1 MLGGAVRDVLSPSA
15 VDRIRRLLGLR
26 GPWVRR
32 GLAAVCAVVALVLA
46 LRPGPTGA
54 HPTTPVLVARHDLAP
69 GSSLVP
75 ADVTLRRI
83 PADLLPVGALTTV
96 SAAAGHVLGGALRAG
111 EPITDVRLVD
121 TGIAAGAPGSSA
133 VPVRL
138 ADPGVADLLHPG
150 VRVDVV
156 TMDANQADDPSWA
169 SGSPSTSGTTG
180 ALLAS
185 GAIVLTVRDAD
196 TAPGQHGRLVVLAL
210 PEQVA
215 TRVAAVSLRQP
226 VTVTLR

>member
-1 MLGGAVRDVLSPSA
+1 MAV
-15 VDRIRRLLGLR
+15 
-26 GPWVRR
+26 
-32 GLAAVCAVVALVLA
+32 VCVIVALVLA
-46 LRPGPTGA
+46 LRPDHTGA
-54 HPTTPVLVARHDLAP
+54 RPTAPVLVARHDLAP
-69 GSSLVP
+69 GSTLAP
-75 ADVTLRRI
+75 ADVTLRRL
-83 PADLLPVGALTTV
+83 PEDLLPAGALTTV
-96 SAAAGHVLGGALRAG
+96 RAAAGHVLGGALRAG

-121 TGIAAGAPGSSA
+121 TGIATGAPGSSA

-138 ADPGVADLLHPG
+138 ADPGVADLLRPG

-156 TMDANQADDPSWA
+156 TMDPNQADDPSWA
-169 SGSPSTSGTTG
+169 SASPSASGTSG

-185 GAIVLTVRDAD
+185 GAIVLTVREAD

>member
-1 MLGGAVRDVLSPSA
+1 VRAVRAARVAPSP
-15 VDRIRRLLGLR
+15 VRRIRRLSGLR
-26 GPWVRR
+26 GPWVQR
-32 GLAAVCAVVALVLA
+32 GLAAAFAILALVLA
-46 LRPGPTGA
+46 LRPDPGGA
-54 HPTTPVLVARHDLAP
+54 HPTAPVLVARHDLAP
-69 GSSLVP
+69 GSTLAP
-75 ADVTLRRI
+75 TDVVLRHL
-83 PADLLPVGALTTV
+83 PADLLPAGALSTV
-96 SAAAGHVLGGALRAG
+96 RAATGHVLGGALRAG
-111 EPITDVRLVD
+111 EPITDVRLAD
-121 TGIAAGAPGSSA
+121 TGLPGGAPGSSA

-156 TMDANQADDPSWA
+156 TADQIDDPGTSA
-169 SGSPSTSGTTG
+169 STGSV
-180 ALLAS
+180 LAT

>member
-1 MLGGAVRDVLSPSA
+1 MRDPRSARVSPSPMN
-15 VDRIRRLLGLR
+15 RLRRLPGLR
-26 GPWVRR
+26 VFELRGSWVRR
-32 GLAAVCAVVALVLA
+32 GLAAGFFVLALVLA
-46 LRPGPTGA
+46 LHPAPGSAQPSA
-54 HPTTPVLVARHDLAP
+54 PVLLARHDLAP
-69 GSSLVP
+69 GSTLAA
-75 ADVTLRRI
+75 ADVVLRRM
-83 PADLLPVGALTTV
+83 PADLLPSGALSTV
-96 SAAAGHVLGGALRAG
+96 QAATGHVLGGALRAG

-121 TGIAAGAPGSSA
+121 TGLPAEAPGSSA

-156 TMDANQADDPSWA
+156 TEDPSQ
-169 SGSPSTSGTTG
+169 TG
-180 ALLAS
+180 DVLAS
-185 GAIVLTVRDAD
+185 NAIVLTVRDAD
-196 TAPGQHGRLVVLAL
+196 IAPGQRGRLVVLAL

>member
-1 MLGGAVRDVLSPSA
+1 MRVVRVA
-15 VDRIRRLLGLR
+15 RVRRLPSLR

-32 GLAAVCAVVALVLA
+32 GLAVVLLLAALVLA
-46 LRPGPTGA
+46 LKPGPTSGR
-54 HPTTPVLVARHDLAP
+54 TTAPVLVARHDLTP
-69 GSSLVP
+69 GSALS
-75 ADVTLRRI
+75 AGDVALR
-83 PADLLPVGALTTV
+83 PMPTDLLPTGALTTV
-96 SAAAGHVLGGALRAG
+96 RAATGHVLGGAVRAG

-121 TGIAAGAPGSSA
+121 SGLSGETPGMSA

-138 ADPGVADLLHPG
+138 ADPAVADLLHPG

-156 TMDANQADDPSWA
+156 TIDQTDDPA
-169 SGSPSTSGTTG
+169 V
-180 ALLAS
+180 LAS

-196 TAPGQHGRLVVLAL
+196 TAPGEHGRLVVLAL

>member
-1 MLGGAVRDVLSPSA
+1 MLR
-15 VDRIRRLLGLR
+15 LR

-32 GLAAVCAVVALVLA
+32 GLAAALLLLALGLA
-46 LRPGPTGA
+46 LRPDPTDTR
-54 HPTTPVLVARHDLAP
+54 PTTALLVARHDLAP
-69 GSSLVP
+69 GSTLAP
-75 ADVTLRRI
+75 ADVVLRRI
-83 PADLLPVGALTTV
+83 PTDLLPAGALTTV
-96 SAAAGHVLGGALRAG
+96 QAAAGHVLGGALRAG

-121 TGIAAGAPGSSA
+121 SGLAGSPPGSSA

-138 ADPGVADLLHPG
+138 ADPAVADLLHPG

-156 TMDANQADDPSWA
+156 TQDPTQSGDPPPVPSIA
-169 SGSPSTSGTTG
+169 PSVDPPVDSSGSTPESG

-185 GAIVLTVRDAD
+185 DAIVLTVRDAD

>member
-1 MLGGAVRDVLSPSA
+1 MRDIRAARITPSP
-15 VDRIRRLLGLR
+15 VDRIRGSIGPP
-26 GPWVRR
+26 GPWARR
-32 GLAAVCAVVALVLA
+32 GLAAALAVLALVLA
-46 LRPGPTGA
+46 LRPNAASTGSTE
-54 HPTTPVLVARHDLAP
+54 PIVVAGHDLAP
-69 GSSLVP
+69 GSTLTA
-75 ADVTLRRI
+75 ADLALRRM
-83 PADLLPVGALTTV
+83 PRDLLPAGAVKSLR
-96 SAAAGHVLGGALRAG
+96 AAAGHVLGGALRAG
-111 EPITDVRLVD
+111 EPITNVRLVD
-121 TGIAAGAPGSSA
+121 TGLAGEAPGSSA

-156 TMDANQADDPSWA
+156 TMDPNQTDDP
-169 SGSPSTSGTTG
+169 
-180 ALLAS
+180 LLAS

-196 TAPGQHGRLVVLAL
+196 SALGQHGRLVVLAL

>member
-1 MLGGAVRDVLSPSA
+1 
-15 VDRIRRLLGLR
+15 VDRIRRLSALR
-26 GPWVRR
+26 GQWVQR
-32 GLAAVCAVVALVLA
+32 GLAAAFAILALVLA
-46 LRPGPTGA
+46 LRPDPGGA
-54 HPTTPVLVARHDLAP
+54 HPTAPILVAKHDLAP
-69 GSSLVP
+69 GSTLAP
-75 ADVTLRRI
+75 ADVVLRQL
-83 PADLLPVGALTTV
+83 PADLLPTGALSTVGAAT
-96 SAAAGHVLGGALRAG
+96 GHVLGGALRAG

-121 TGIAAGAPGSSA
+121 GGLPGGAPGTSA

-156 TMDANQADDPSWA
+156 TTDQADDPA
-169 SGSPSTSGTTG
+169 SAAG
-180 ALLAS
+180 AVLAS

-210 PEQVA
+210 PEQLA
-215 TRVAAVSLRQP
+215 TRVAVVSLRQP

>member
-1 MLGGAVRDVLSPSA
+1 
-15 VDRIRRLLGLR
+15 VDRIRHLFGLR

-32 GLAAVCAVVALVLA
+32 GLAVVCLIVALVLA
-46 LRPGPTGA
+46 LRPDHTGG
-54 HPTTPVLVARHDLAP
+54 HPTAPVLVARHDLAP
-69 GSSLVP
+69 GSTLAP

-83 PADLLPVGALTTV
+83 PANLLPAGALTTV
-96 SAAAGHVLGGALRAG
+96 RAAAGHVLGGALRAG

-121 TGIAAGAPGSSA
+121 TGIASGAPGSSA

-138 ADPGVADLLHPG
+138 ADPGVADLLRPG

-156 TMDANQADDPSWA
+156 TMDPNQADDPSWGTGSSPA
-169 SGSPSTSGTTG
+169 SGTAG

-185 GAIVLTVRDAD
+185 DAIVLTVRDAD

>member
-1 MLGGAVRDVLSPSA
+1 MRAVRAARVAPSPGN
-15 VDRIRRLLGLR
+15 RIRRLSGLR
-26 GPWVRR
+26 GPWVQR
-32 GLAAVCAVVALVLA
+32 GLAAAFAVLALVLA
-46 LRPGPTGA
+46 LRPDPTAA
-54 HPTTPVLVARHDLAP
+54 HPTAPVLLARHDLAP
-69 GSSLVP
+69 GATLAP
-75 ADVTLRRI
+75 ADVVLRQL
-83 PADLLPVGALTTV
+83 PADLLPAGALSTV
-96 SAAAGHVLGGALRAG
+96 RAATGHVLGGALRAG

-121 TGIAAGAPGSSA
+121 TGLPGGPPGTSA

-138 ADPGVADLLHPG
+138 ADPGVADLLRPG

-156 TMDANQADDPSWA
+156 TADQIDDP
-169 SGSPSTSGTTG
+169 GSNTG
-180 ALLAS
+180 AVLAT

-196 TAPGQHGRLVVLAL
+196 TAPGQRGRLVVLAL